1 LGLVPAGTTGYLP
14 SVDERILVWSQG
26 RRLRIVV
33 TDVPGDY
40 ERLLRMVTT
49 EARRTDDRERLAAQV
64 SAIFDSY
71 VRIGRQE
78 VDGVEEVVLT
88 VG

>member
-1 LGLVPAGTTGYLP
+1 M
-14 SVDERILVWSQG
+14 
-26 RRLRIVV
+26 

-49 EARRTDDRERLAAQV
+49 EAHRTDDRERLANEV
-64 SAIFDSY
+64 SAIFGAY
-71 VRIGRQE
+71 VRLGRPE
-78 VDGVEEVVLT
+78 VDGAEEVVLT